1 MMTRLIRFAATA
13 LGVGASWPDNR
24 LSSQSVPIRSRI
36 AQENWHHQR
45 PEPEPRSRLIY
56 RIKNIF
62 FTTSPIELWRGDVP
76 ETHLGTCIRARPSQT
91 RTPVA
96 IQRSENDLSAVSS
109 LFPSV
114 LFSRL
119 VWTAGS
125 RQPYFR
131 LLFSSSSMIFVLAG
145 ANLPA
150 AEAQSLRDV
159 ATGSMACLSH
169 QACSSPKR
177 WLSL

>member
-1 MMTRLIRFAATA
+1 MMTRLIRFAASA
-13 LGVGASWPDNR
+13 LGVGASWQIIDYPANQCKSGAASPRRIGIISDPS
-24 LSSQSVPIRSRI
+24 LSS
-36 AQENWHHQR
+36 
-45 PEPEPRSRLIY
+45 RSRLIY

-76 ETHLGTCIRARPSQT
+76 ETPLGTCIRARPSQT

-96 IQRSENDLSAVSS
+96 IQRSDNDLSAVSS
-109 LFPSV
+109 LLPSV
-114 LFSRL
+114 LFSGLAR
-119 VWTAGS
+119 TAGP

-131 LLFSSSSMIFVLAG
+131 FVFSSSSMSFVLAG
-145 ANLPA
+145 ASLPA

-177 WLSL
+177 WLSR